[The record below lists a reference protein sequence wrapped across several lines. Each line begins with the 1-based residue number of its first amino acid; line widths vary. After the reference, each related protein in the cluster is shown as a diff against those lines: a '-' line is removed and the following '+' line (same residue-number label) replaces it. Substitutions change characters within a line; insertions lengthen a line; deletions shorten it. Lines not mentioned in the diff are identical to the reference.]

1 MAVYDKSGGTLHG
14 KIGETLEEESKQG
27 WGLTGGG
34 SLCAFQGSGMVT
46 GRGFGHVDSTAFRLL
61 AVLFEVSSLWS
72 PSYWKEDLSCC
83 GP

>member
-1 MAVYDKSGGTLHG
+1 
-14 KIGETLEEESKQG
+14 
-27 WGLTGGG
+27 
-34 SLCAFQGSGMVT
+34 MVT

-61 AVLFEVSSLWS
+61 AVLFEVSFLWF